1 MANLRMNDDLNIVAE
16 SPLVIEKLGDDLNII
31 QKLDDEPNDVGGM
44 TSTELKETFDRSGNL
59 IKAFINDKLI
69 PAVLASDATEAAR
82 AAAETA
88 REQAEAARKTAETAR
103 EQAETA
109 REEHETVR
117 VRQEQ
122 ERMAAEQARDEA
134 EKARV
139 DSTTGIVAQATT
151 QADAAKTAAQGAA
164 RDAEAAAQDAR
175 TAAAAAQGAA
185 KDAGDAEASAGSAA
199 KSEQAA
205 QTASAASKSWAAG
218 GTGTRPDEETNNAK
232 YWAGVA
238 EKAAGGGVTS
248 FNGRAGVVTP
258 QKGDYTAEMVG
269 ARPDTWTPGA
279 ADVDAVPTSEKGQPN
294 GVATLDQAGKVPEA
308 QLPERLSKQNLL
320 SDETAAMYGL
330 VWKEITVDLSS
341 VGEGDT
347 IVLPEGNLPVDFLVT
362 KLDYESSLNGAG
374 RVLLVRK
381 GKLKSGRW
389 NDTNIN
395 TYAESFVD
403 TYLNGEYKQLFP
415 EDVQSAMGM
424 TAFYYT
430 PGNGDTSIA
439 TLKRSIFLLSSNEFG
454 LLKDSRVNEEGSQ
467 LPEAKKIPYL
477 GTYAWTRSPDI
488 TGTQQVCL
496 RRDTNNNTFYNA
508 NANAGTYQPAFTL
521 PNTFKKTYYYRTG
534 QVAEAPQSEPVP
546 DDALKRA
553 VHPTGT
559 ILWYAA
565 KTPPSGYLIC
575 DGAAVSRLNY
585 AALFAAIGTT
595 FGAGDEATTFQL
607 PDLRAAFIRG
617 AGGKDG
623 YSASFGSKQEAT
635 SLYNMRSNYAL
646 TISGEDKTTG
656 GSTANSFS
664 LATGTAAGKYYY
676 FRPYN
681 IALTPIIK
689 Y

>member
-1 MANLRMNDDLNIVAE
+1 MQDGIIKGTGNSRFLKSVPDFLRQYPTYESFVAA
-16 SPLVIEKLGDDLNII
+16 L
-31 QKLDDEPNDVGGM
+31 
-44 TSTELKETFDRSGNL
+44 
-59 IKAFINDKLI
+59 
-69 PAVLASDATEAAR
+69 
-82 AAAETA
+82 
-88 REQAEAARKTAETAR
+88 
-103 EQAETA
+103 
-109 REEHETVR
+109 
-117 VRQEQ
+117 
-122 ERMAAEQARDEA
+122 
-134 EKARV
+134 
-139 DSTTGIVAQATT
+139 
-151 QADAAKTAAQGAA
+151 
-164 RDAEAAAQDAR
+164 
-175 TAAAAAQGAA
+175 
-185 KDAGDAEASAGSAA
+185 
-199 KSEQAA
+199 
-205 QTASAASKSWAAG
+205 AAG
-218 GTGTRPDEETNNAK
+218 TLPVD
-232 YWAGVA
+232 
-238 EKAAGGGVTS
+238 
-248 FNGRAGVVTP
+248 FNGINETGWKQLGTALN
-258 QKGDYTAEMVG
+258 KG
-269 ARPDTWTPGA
+269 
-279 ADVDAVPTSEKGQPN
+279 
-294 GVATLDQAGKVPEA
+294 
-308 QLPERLSKQNLL
+308 NLL
-320 SDETAAMYGL
+320 SDETAAMLGL

-341 VGEGDT
+341 VSEGDT

-362 KLDYESSLNGAG
+362 KLDYESSLNGAR

-381 GKLKSGRW
+381 GKLKLGRW
-389 NDTNIN
+389 NGTNVN

-415 EDVQSAMGM
+415 EDVRSAMGT

-430 PGNGDTSIA
+430 PGNGNTSMT
-439 TLKRSIFLLSSNEFG
+439 TLKRSVFLLSSNEFG
-454 LLKDSRVNEEGSQ
+454 LQKDSRVNEEGIP
-467 LPEAKKIPYL
+467 LPEAKKIPYV
-477 GTYAWTRSPDI
+477 GPYSWTRSPDI
-488 TGTQQVCL
+488 TGTQKVCL
-496 RRDTNNNTFYNA
+496 RRDSNNNEFYDA
-508 NANAGTYQPAFTL
+508 NVSSGTYLPAFTL

-534 QVAEAPQSEPVP
+534 QIAESPQPEPVP
-546 DDALKRA
+546 DDALKRV

-617 AGGKDG
+617 AGTQNG

-664 LATGTAAGKYYY
+664 LATGTAAGRYYY

>member
-205 QTASAASKSWAAG
+205 QTASAASQSWAAG

-279 ADVDAVPTSEKGQPN
+279 ADVNAVPTSEKGKPN
-294 GVATLDQAGKVPEA
+294 GVATLDQAGKVPAA
-308 QLPERLSKQNLL
+308 QIPERLSKQNLL
-320 SDETAAMYGL
+320 SDETAALYGL
-330 VWKEITVDLSS
+330 
-341 VGEGDT
+341 G
-347 IVLPEGNLPVDFLVT
+347 
-362 KLDYESSLNGAG
+362 
-374 RVLLVRK
+374 
-381 GKLKSGRW
+381 
-389 NDTNIN
+389 
-395 TYAESFVD
+395 
-403 TYLNGEYKQLFP
+403 Q
-415 EDVQSAMGM
+415 
-424 TAFYYT
+424 
-430 PGNGDTSIA
+430 
-439 TLKRSIFLLSSNEFG
+439 
-454 LLKDSRVNEEGSQ
+454 
-467 LPEAKKIPYL
+467 
-477 GTYAWTRSPDI
+477 
-488 TGTQQVCL
+488 
-496 RRDTNNNTFYNA
+496 NA
-508 NANAGTYQPAFTL
+508 
-521 PNTFKKTYYYRTG
+521 
-534 QVAEAPQSEPVP
+534 VP
-546 DDALKRA
+546 DDVFASIVSMLD
-553 VHPTGT
+553 GN
-559 ILWYAA
+559 WYN
-565 KTPPSGYLIC
+565 IH
-575 DGAAVSRLNY
+575 V
-585 AALFAAIGTT
+585 
-595 FGAGDEATTFQL
+595 QL
-607 PDLRAAFIRG
+607 PDGTPVVGAEVSGLTPTVGTKIFTNSKGDAFGKSNTDPANVQVISPYYDFVSSGSISVPSTAKVTRHSVTLQAKALTYPIEITSSQKVRFSPKFGIVDMFLVGGGGSGSIGSLDQLGVSTGGGGGFTQTVKKINLSDKEVQFAIGSGGLPVSSYNSSSITDHNGNKGGLTSVSITGGDSYSAAGGSGGNIGKISFSQGSLTVQAANGGAKSGYGSVYGHRVDGQNTGTHSATKGEDGHYAFDEKSGVRYG
-617 AGGKDG
+617 AGGGVLVYNPYEDYLGGADG
-623 YSASFGSKQEAT
+623 GTSGGGNYTAGVKGIDATVYGSGGGPGCTENYIGSAGGQLCT
-635 SLYNMRSNYAL
+635 S
-646 TISGEDKTTG
+646 G
-656 GSTANSFS
+656 
-664 LATGTAAGKYYY
+664 AGKCGVVLI
-676 FRPYN
+676 RK
-681 IALTPIIK
+681 AVV
-689 Y
+689 

>member
-122 ERMAAEQARDEA
+122 ERVTAEQARDEA

-164 RDAEAAAQDAR
+164 RDAEAAARDAG
-175 TAAAAAQGAA
+175 TAAAAAQSAA
-185 KDAGDAEASAGSAA
+185 QDAGDAEASAGSAA

-205 QTASAASKSWAAG
+205 QNASAESQSWAAG

-248 FNGRAGVVTP
+248 FNGRAGVVAP

-294 GVATLDQAGKVPEA
+294 GVATLDQSGKVPEA
-308 QLPERLSKQNLL
+308 QIPERLSKGNLL
-320 SDETAAMYGL
+320 SDETAAM
-330 VWKEITVDLSS
+330 
-341 VGEGDT
+341 
-347 IVLPEGNLPVDFLVT
+347 
-362 KLDYESSLNGAG
+362 
-374 RVLLVRK
+374 
-381 GKLKSGRW
+381 
-389 NDTNIN
+389 
-395 TYAESFVD
+395 
-403 TYLNGEYKQLFP
+403 
-415 EDVQSAMGM
+415 
-424 TAFYYT
+424 
-430 PGNGDTSIA
+430 
-439 TLKRSIFLLSSNEFG
+439 
-454 LLKDSRVNEEGSQ
+454 
-467 LPEAKKIPYL
+467 L
-477 GTYAWTRSPDI
+477 G
-488 TGTQQVCL
+488 
-496 RRDTNNNTFYNA
+496 
-508 NANAGTYQPAFTL
+508 L
-521 PNTFKKTYYYRTG
+521 PNTATPNDAFSLL
-534 QVAEAPQSEPVP
+534 VARAPIGSVF
-546 DDALKRA
+546 
-553 VHPTGT
+553 
-559 ILWYAA
+559 WYTAQTA
-565 KTPPSGYLIC
+565 PAGYLIC
-575 DGAAVSRLNY
+575 DGALVSRMDY
-585 AALFAAIGTT
+585 AALFAVIGTT
-595 FGAGDEATTFQL
+595 FGAGDGSTTFQL
-607 PDLRAAFIRG
+607 PDLRAAFVRG
-617 AGGKDG
+617 AGNQNG
-623 YSASFGSKQEAT
+623 YSATLGAKQNASNLKFVKDRPRYGQGTTNFGLSGELNRGQT
-635 SLYNMRSNYAL
+635 LYDMDKDERKVISYMVSASELWTETMFVSTGGVSNYID
-646 TISGEDKTTG
+646 IS
-656 GSTANSFS
+656 NQ
-664 LATGTAAGKYYY
+664 YV
-676 FRPYN
+676 RPYN